1 MSRSDAMQK
10 LIEKWE
16 LDYLWWLL
24 KVYETYKKEQNSIMN
39 SLCYYIDK
47 GNNKKMRERYVELI
61 NIIDKIDKIKEWVIK
76 FYEKYS
82 WKKIIQTRILS
93 RKELNKIKN
102 FLDFYKD
109 KKWKTENQQ
118 LTISS

>member
-24 KVYETYKKEQNSIMN
+24 KAYETYKKEQNSIMN

-61 NIIDKIDKIKEWVIK
+61 NIIDKIDGIKEWVIK

-82 WKKIIQTRILS
+82 WKKIIPTRILS